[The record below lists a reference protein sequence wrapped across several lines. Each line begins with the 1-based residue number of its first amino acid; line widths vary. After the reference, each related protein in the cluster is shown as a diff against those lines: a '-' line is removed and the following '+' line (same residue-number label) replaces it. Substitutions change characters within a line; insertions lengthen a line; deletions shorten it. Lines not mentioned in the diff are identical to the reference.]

1 MDNQIVYAASPFVLY
16 VGYLIM
22 RRIVGWLSDNGV
34 SRTETLNMARASM
47 NAAERLKN
55 PEIRQEQIAENLGI
69 SLRAVED
76 ADVHLRELESGGEN
90 QGWYEVR
97 LLDQQAR
104 NLSDLAHMAVTR
116 TLPVPTDASPTK
128 KKPRRGKE

>member
-22 RRIVGWLSDNGV
+22 RRVAAWLSDNGV
-34 SRTETLNMARASM
+34 SRTETLNMMRASM

-69 SLRAVED
+69 SIRAVED
-76 ADVHLRELESGGEN
+76 ADVHLRELEGGGEN
-90 QGWYEVR
+90 QDWYEVR
-97 LLDQQAR
+97 LLDQQAK
-104 NLSDLAHMAVTR
+104 NLSDLAHMAVNR
-116 TLPVPTDASPTK
+116 TLPAPAVAAPTK